1 MNKHF
6 NWLASLSLVSVVAA
20 CAGPQAPPPA
30 AVSQA
35 PPPTPAPVSQV
46 AAKPADESLTIDF
59 DTAGTAL
66 SSEAN
71 SQLDGAAR
79 LYRDAK
85 PEVMII
91 AGHSD
96 KSGEEFPNLILSAHR
111 AELVKQALVD
121 RGIPAERLQIVAY
134 GEAEPVANTSPSRSA
149 VVTWR

>member
-6 NWLASLSLVSVVAA
+6 SWLASLGLVSVLAA

-35 PPPTPAPVSQV
+35 PSPAPVSQV
-46 AAKPADESLTIDF
+46 ATKPADESLTIDF

-66 SSEAN
+66 SSEAS

-96 KSGEEFPNLILSAHR
+96 KSGEEFPNLILSARR
-111 AELVKQALVD
+111 AESVKQALVD

-134 GEAEPVANTSPSRSA
+134 GEAEPVANISPSRSA

>member
-1 MNKHF
+1 MNKHLGWF
-6 NWLASLSLVSVVAA
+6 FSVGFASLLTA
-20 CAGPQAPPPA
+20 CAGSPPPAPQAAVQAPPPA
-30 AVSQA
+30 PVVEQA
-35 PPPTPAPVSQV
+35 

-59 DTAGTAL
+59 GVAGTTL

-91 AGHSD
+91 SGHTD
-96 KSGEEFPNLILSAHR
+96 RTGEEFANLILSARR
-111 AELVKQALVD
+111 AEMVKKALVD
-121 RGIPAERLQIVAY
+121 RGIPADRLQVVAD
-134 GEAEPVANTSPSRSA
+134 GEAERVATITPSRSA